1 MPSSTETR
9 LRRRLPRLHKR
20 VTPLVFAFYMA
31 GIMALLMSAVIVAAG
46 SGLGADYPWRVLRA
60 YALAMPV
67 AFVCVMLVRPVVM
80 RLVALTVQG

>member
-1 MPSSTETR
+1 MPGSTETR
-9 LRRRLPRLHKR
+9 SRRRLPRLHKR
-20 VTPLVFAFYMA
+20 FTPLVFAFYMA

-46 SGLGADYPWRVLRA
+46 SGLGGDYHWRVLRA

-67 AFVCVMLVRPVVM
+67 AFFCVMLVRPVVM